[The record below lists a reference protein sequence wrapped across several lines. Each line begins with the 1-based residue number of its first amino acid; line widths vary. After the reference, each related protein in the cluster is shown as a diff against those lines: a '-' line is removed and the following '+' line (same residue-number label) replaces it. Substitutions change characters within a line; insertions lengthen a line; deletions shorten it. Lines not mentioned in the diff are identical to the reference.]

1 MKNFIYASA
10 AIILAVASSVSSA
23 QATGRPGDAKI
34 SHLLDSRAYPN
45 DASFQGATHQFKV
58 HVQGNALLEL
68 LIDLPEEVRI
78 SNGIEV
84 KNQSGQK
91 VPATVSINNGKA
103 RVAFSSPVA
112 PETKL
117 SISMLGIETPGSDQ
131 TWQYQIYAKKV
142 GLTAE
147 IPLGLAQ
154 IYTYRG

>member
-1 MKNFIYASA
+1 MKKLIYAGTA
-10 AIILAVASSVSSA
+10 FILIVASSVSAA
-23 QATGRPGDAKI
+23 QASGRAGDAKI

-45 DASFQGATHQFKV
+45 DATFQGATHQFKV

-68 LIDLPEEVRI
+68 WIDLPEEVNI
-78 SNGIEV
+78 SDGIEV
-84 KNQSGQK
+84 KNQSNQK

-103 RVAFSSPVA
+103 RVVFSSPVA

-131 TWQYQIYAKKV
+131 TWQYRVYAKKV

-154 IYTYRG
+154 IHTYRG